1 MSYYSDA
8 KVAAYASAAAGN
20 ASAALAS
27 AGVDVVNVT
36 NSGTI
41 TITANHDEATLAFRL
56 ANVRAFEVLSV
67 AYPADQVRYD
77 LMDELAKLI
86 VGESSTFLP

>member
-1 MSYYSDA
+1 MQAFRFDYRTEA
-8 KVAAYASAAAGN
+8 R
-20 ASAALAS
+20 
-27 AGVDVVNVT
+27 
-36 NSGTI
+36 GTI